1 MTNSRKIVFEA
12 LIKIEEGGY
21 SNIVISNAL
30 DKNELSDRDRAF
42 SSALFYGV
50 LERAITLDKIISEF
64 STQKASKLSVYV
76 KTALRMGIYQLVFMD
91 KIPDSAAVNESV
103 NLVKRTKASRY
114 SGFVNGVL
122 RNISRTDKEKLLD
135 FSFVQQTDKRLSF
148 EYSVPD
154 WMAGLFIKNYGEDF
168 TRDMLC
174 AFNGR
179 NSTVLRVNTLK
190 IQPEDFVSELKKSG
204 INAEISDICKTA
216 VIVDGSGAV
225 DKIYGYNEGLF
236 HVQDTASQ
244 LCCEALG
251 VKPGMRLLDICAAPG
266 GKSFTLAENL
276 KNDGE
281 ILSLD
286 LHESK
291 LPLITGGA
299 RRLGITCIKTF
310 RNDATVFNGE
320 LGLFDAV
327 LCDAPCSGLG
337 IIAKKP
343 EIRYK
348 NVAILDFL
356 SDMQYVIL
364 CNASRYVK
372 RGGRL
377 VYSTCTLNPEENERT
392 AERFLSENPEFE
404 AVGILPNVKRVFEKA
419 DNMLTLFPNIHDTDG
434 FFISAFERK

>member
-122 RNISRTDKEKLLD
+122 RNISRTDKKKLLD

-154 WMAGLFIKNYGEDF
+154 WMAGLFVRNYGESF

-190 IQPEDFVSELKKSG
+190 IRPEDFVNELINNG
-204 INAEISDICKTA
+204 ISAEISDICKTA
-216 VIVDGSGAV
+216 VIVEGSGAV
-225 DKIYGYNEGLF
+225 DRIYGYNEGLF

-392 AERFLSENPEFE
+392 AERFLSENREFKPVE
-404 AVGILPNVKRVFEKA
+404 ILPHIKRAFKTA